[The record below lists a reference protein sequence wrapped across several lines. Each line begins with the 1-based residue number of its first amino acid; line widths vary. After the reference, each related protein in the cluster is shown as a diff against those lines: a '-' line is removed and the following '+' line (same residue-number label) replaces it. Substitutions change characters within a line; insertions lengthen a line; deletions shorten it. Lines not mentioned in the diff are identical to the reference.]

1 VDEAYGS
8 SWNNDKTSAPSR
20 NSVYQRLNQLFT
32 GSNELTG
39 TYDITNGSVLVPT
52 QSNSNS
58 SANAASTAFVNNK
71 LNELLEAN
79 NTFSGNNTFT
89 GSNTVSGSLNVPT
102 PANSNNSTSAASTA
116 FVNNKITELK
126 GSDNTFTGSN
136 TFSGSISVPTL
147 SNARNS
153 SNSAASTEFVHNAI
167 YSNTWVVATCNNNPS
182 LATNSW
188 QDLPLNQALVNRGSS
203 FNTSNFI
210 WTCPETGVWKFSIYF
225 CPFASG
231 GTPPTQTESAIF
243 LTDTSNNFIQ
253 QIAGNTETKPY
264 GRSIGAIA
272 VSLSANTQYKV
283 RYLID
288 PVGGS
293 GFTYYLRLSSQL
305 APVLII
311 ERIA

>member
-1 VDEAYGS
+1 
-8 SWNNDKTSAPSR
+8 
-20 NSVYQRLNQLFT
+20 
-32 GSNELTG
+32 
-39 TYDITNGSVLVPT
+39 
-52 QSNSNS
+52 
-58 SANAASTAFVNNK
+58 VNNK

-283 RYLID
+283 RYLIN

-293 GFTYYLRLSSQL
+293 GFTYYLRLSSEL